1 MKPDL
6 IEVIHGFN
14 FNGEFNSVEPLEC
27 GNINDTYIVV
37 CKGGSESVFRYI
49 LQKINHNVF
58 KEPENLMKNVIAV
71 TGHIR
76 KKVIDQCGDSSRE
89 TLNFISVRDGGFVYK
104 CSCGNYW
111 RAYSYIDG
119 VKTYQIVEDPLH
131 FHNAGRAF
139 GKFQRLLSDFPA
151 EELYETIPDFHNTP
165 KRYKTFLKA
174 VEEDAAGRVKE
185 VKQEIMF
192 VKKRARFLSLLANFI
207 ERGDI
212 PLRVTHNDTKFN
224 NVLIDDKTGEGICVI
239 DLDTVMPGSSLYDF
253 GDSIRSGANTAGE
266 EELDLSRVTMD
277 LGLFDQF
284 TRGFLEYTHD
294 FLTPHEIEYLP
305 FSANLITI
313 ELGMRFLTDYINGD
327 VYFKTSRPDQNLH
340 RARVQFKLVEDME
353 AKYNKM
359 KAIVD
364 KYNLANVPSANSFAT
379 TSVIV

>member
-1 MKPDL
+1 MRQDL
-6 IEVIHGFN
+6 VEVIQGFS
-14 FNGEFNSVEPLEC
+14 FMGEINSVELIES

-37 CKGGSESVFRYI
+37 CKSDDGNAIRYI
-49 LQKINHNVF
+49 LQKINHHVF

-76 KKVIDQCGDSSRE
+76 KKIIEQCGDPLRE
-89 TLNFISVRDGGFVYK
+89 TLNFISVRAGGFVYK

-119 VKTYQIVEDPLH
+119 VKTYQIVEDPIH

-139 GKFQRLLSDFPA
+139 GKFQKFLSDFPA

-165 KRYKTFLKA
+165 KRYKTFLEA
-174 VEEDAAGRVKE
+174 VEGDAARRVKE
-185 VKQEIMF
+185 VKLEIMF
-192 VKKRARFLSLLANFI
+192 IKKRAKFI
-207 ERGDI
+207 SQLMNSIESGDI

-224 NVLIDDKTGEGICVI
+224 NVLIDNKTGEGICVI

-253 GDSIRSGANTAGE
+253 GDSIRSGTNTAGE
-266 EELDLSRVTMD
+266 EELDLSNVTMD
-277 LGLFDQF
+277 LELFDQF
-284 TRGFLEYTHD
+284 TRGFLEYTYD
-294 FLTPHEIEYLP
+294 FLTPREIEYLP

-327 VYFKTSRPDQNLH
+327 VYFKTSRPGQNLH

-359 KAIVD
+359 KDIVD
-364 KYNLANVPSANSFAT
+364 KYTLTNAPDAGSFLVT
-379 TSVIV
+379 PIVV